1 MDCTALHL
9 SSEKLE
15 HVLLEK
21 AQLWLNAGTHYGP
34 EGEGFLRWN
43 IACPR
48 SVLREGL
55 ERFRQFVE
63 EL

>member
-1 MDCTALHL
+1 MPSQELNDRLVEEA
-9 SSEKLE
+9 KLC
-15 HVLLEK
+15 
-21 AQLWLNAGTHYGP
+21 LNPGAMYGP

-55 ERFRQFVE
+55 ERFQRFVQSME
-63 EL
+63 R